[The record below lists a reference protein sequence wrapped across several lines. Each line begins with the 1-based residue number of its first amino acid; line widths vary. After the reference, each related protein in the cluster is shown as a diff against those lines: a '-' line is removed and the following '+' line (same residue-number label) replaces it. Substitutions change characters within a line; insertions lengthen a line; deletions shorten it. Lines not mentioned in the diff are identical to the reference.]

1 MAVYI
6 AASVEGLSRI
16 NLEQDGWKSWE
27 RTRLGKN
34 VNKNV
39 NKGKRGI
46 CGGSLTSASSDPAY
60 VIHPGPPTES
70 GQTQFGSG
78 EKRGG
83 TF

>member
-1 MAVYI
+1 MITGVYMAVYI
-6 AASVEGLSRI
+6 AASVEGSSRI

-46 CGGSLTSASSDPAY
+46 CGGSLTSARSDLAY
-60 VIHPGPPTES
+60 VILPDQPDRAKPNS
-70 GQTQFGSG
+70 V
-78 EKRGG
+78 R
-83 TF
+83 

>member
-16 NLEQDGWKSWE
+16 NLEKDGWKSWE

-39 NKGKRGI
+39 NKGKREI
-46 CGGSLTSASSDPAY
+46 
-60 VIHPGPPTES
+60 
-70 GQTQFGSG
+70 
-78 EKRGG
+78 
-83 TF
+83 

>member
-39 NKGKRGI
+39 NKQRKTRD
-46 CGGSLTSASSDPAY
+46 LLSSYEATAA
-60 VIHPGPPTES
+60 HM
-70 GQTQFGSG
+70 
-78 EKRGG
+78 
-83 TF
+83 